1 MNYDIKFNEQE
12 DGSFELVVDMPE
24 ADYMKL
30 SAILKSEKLTFQE
43 LMDIFFRETIRL
55 KRLPFEVTD
64 IQEQQE
70 I

>member
-1 MNYDIKFNEQE
+1 M
-12 DGSFELVVDMPE
+12 SE